1 MALTDPIFVDSDPAV
16 ILSEVLSD
24 FENLSGKTIEPAQP
38 EYIIASAIAYHK
50 ALAMNRVNAA
60 GKSMLVDFSTAPVLD
75 YLASLFN
82 ITRLPAQ
89 GAVCTLGFTIVTG
102 HLQVTIPLGTRV
114 VSADGQMI
122 FATDD
127 DVVVPVGVDSVEV
140 SATCQ
145 TTGVSGNGYGIGE
158 INTVQ
163 DPYAYISAVTNTN
176 ITAGGSDEESDDEL
190 RSRVQLATSKFS
202 TAGSRNAYI
211 YWAKTASALISDV
224 AIATLGDYLPIETI
238 ATYNNGTTYNINSF
252 VTINGIVAVCVKN
265 GTVGINPLTNTEN
278 WIKAGEVHIFS
289 LLDNGEIPTT
299 AINDKISQILSDE
312 NIRPLTDTVVVRE
325 PTELMYSLSVNVIKS
340 PNALGSDLTSS
351 LYTILNDF
359 ATAKKQAL
367 GLDIVATYIESIC
380 RISNVYDVTATIIPT
395 IGSLTGR
402 NLVVSPWQVA
412 KLEAGGI
419 TITITGSN
427 NG

>member
-1 MALTDPIFVDSDPAV
+1 MTDPIFVDVDPAL

-24 FENLSGKTIEPAQP
+24 FENLSGKPIEPAQP

-60 GKSMLVDFSTAPVLD
+60 GKAMLVDFSTAPVLD
-75 YLASLFN
+75 YLAALFN
-82 ITRLPAQ
+82 ITRLPTE

-102 HLQVTIPLGTRV
+102 HMQVTIPLGTRV
-114 VSADGQMI
+114 VSTDGLMI
-122 FATDD
+122 FSTDD
-127 DVVVPVGVDSVEV
+127 DIVIPVGLDYVEV
-140 SATCQ
+140 TATCQ
-145 TTGVSGNGYGIGE
+145 TLGTGGNGYGIGD
-158 INTVQ
+158 ISVIQ
-163 DPYAYISAVTNTN
+163 DPYAYISSITNKN

-211 YWAKTASALISDV
+211 YWAKTASSLISDIAV
-224 AIATLGDYLPIETI
+224 ATLGDYLPITSISE
-238 ATYNNGTTYNINSF
+238 YDNNRELAYSSGEF
-252 VTINGIVAVCVKN
+252 VTKNGVVAVCVKN
-265 GTVGINPLTNTEN
+265 GTKGIDPLTNTEN

-289 LLDNGEIPTT
+289 LLDNGELPTT

-312 NIRPLTDTVVVRE
+312 KIRPLTDIVVVRE
-325 PTELMYSLSVNVIKS
+325 PSEVLYSLVINVVKS
-340 PNALGSDLTSS
+340 PDSLGTDLTAS

-367 GLDIVATYIESIC
+367 GLDIVASYIESIC
-380 RISNVYDVTATIIPT
+380 RITNVYDVTATIVPT
-395 IGSLTGR
+395 TGNLTGR
-402 NLVVSPWQVA
+402 NLIVSPWQVA
-412 KLEAGGI
+412 KLETGGI
-419 TITITGSN
+419 AITITGSN